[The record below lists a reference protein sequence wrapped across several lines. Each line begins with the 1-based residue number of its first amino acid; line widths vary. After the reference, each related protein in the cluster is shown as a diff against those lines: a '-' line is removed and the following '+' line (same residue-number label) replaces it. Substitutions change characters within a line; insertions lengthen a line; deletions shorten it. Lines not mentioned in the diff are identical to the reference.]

1 MDSPNLTLS
10 PAYGDILLNWREPE
24 HDKFELGPRSRIV
37 VLVLLVAI
45 IAWALYTDSPLM
57 AITFILIGII
67 GYLLEHQAPQIIDF
81 ALTTR
86 GVLVGRQFY
95 PYETLQSFH
104 IYEEEPFLDTLSLHT
119 DGDLI
124 SHVHIPLVTVPNQE
138 VYDILSG
145 FVPEVPH
152 EPNLVD
158 TIEKLM
164 HI

>member
-1 MDSPNLTLS
+1 MDTPILTLS

-24 HDKFELGPRSRIV
+24 HDNFELGPRSRLIALVGLILIV
-37 VLVLLVAI
+37 
-45 IAWALYTDSPLM
+45 AWALYTDSPLM

-67 GYLLEHQAPQIIDF
+67 GYLLEHQTPRTLDF

-86 GVLVGRQFY
+86 GVLAGRNFY
-95 PYETLQSFH
+95 PYETLESFH

-124 SHVHIPLVTVPNQE
+124 SHVHIPLVTIPNQE
-138 VYDILSG
+138 VYDILAG
-145 FVPEVPH
+145 FVPELPH

-158 TIEKLM
+158 SIEKLL

>member
-1 MDSPNLTLS
+1 MTDTILTLS
-10 PAYGDILLNWREPE
+10 PAFGKVLINWQEAE
-24 HDKFELGPRSRIV
+24 HDVFELGPKARLISLGALTLIV
-37 VLVLLVAI
+37 
-45 IAWALYTDSPLM
+45 AWALYTDSPLM

-67 GYLLEHQAPQIIDF
+67 GYLLEQQTPRVIDF

-86 GVLVGRQFY
+86 GVLVGKQFY
-95 PYETLQSFH
+95 RYETLQSFH
-104 IYEEEPFLDTLSLHT
+104 IYEEEPFLDTLSIHT

-124 SHVHIPLVTVPNQE
+124 SHVHIPLKTIDNQK

-145 FVPEVPH
+145 FVPELPH

-158 TIEKLM
+158 SIEKLM

>member
-1 MDSPNLTLS
+1 METPNFTLS
-10 PAYGDILLNWREPE
+10 PAYGEILLNWREEE
-24 HDKFELGPRSRIV
+24 HDNFELGPRSRIIA
-37 VLVLLVAI
+37 LVLLVLI
-45 IAWALYTDSPLM
+45 IAWALWTDSPLM

-67 GYLLEHQAPQIIDF
+67 GYLLEHQTPKILDF

-86 GVLVGRQFY
+86 GVLTGKQFY

-124 SHVHIPLVTVPNQE
+124 SHVHVPIKTVSDQA

-145 FVPEVPH
+145 FVPELPH

-158 TIEKLM
+158 SIEKIL

>member
-1 MDSPNLTLS
+1 METPELTLS

-24 HDKFELGPRSRIV
+24 HDKFELGPRARLIS
-37 VLVLLVAI
+37 LVLLIVI

-67 GYLLEHQAPQIIDF
+67 GYLLEHQTPRILDF

-86 GVLVGRQFY
+86 GVLVGKQFY

-124 SHVHIPLVTVPNQE
+124 SHVHVPITSVHDQN
-138 VYDILSG
+138 VFDILSG
-145 FVPEVPH
+145 FVPELPH

-158 TIEKLM
+158 SIEKLM

>member
-1 MDSPNLTLS
+1 MENLNLS
-10 PAYGDILLNWREPE
+10 PAFGEVLLHWREDE
-24 HDKFELGPRSRIV
+24 HDAFVLGPRSRLISII
-37 VLVLLVAI
+37 LLVAI
-45 IAWALYTDSPLM
+45 VGWALYTNSPLM

-67 GYLLEHQAPQIIDF
+67 GYLLEHQTPRVIDF

-86 GVLVGRQFY
+86 GVLAGKNFY
-95 PYETLQSFH
+95 PYETLESFH

-124 SHVHIPLVTVPNQE
+124 SHVHIPLVTVDNQE
-138 VYDILSG
+138 VYDILTG

-152 EPNLVD
+152 EPNFVD
-158 TIEKLM
+158 SIEKLM